1 MKPDLSMTF
10 ANGRLRGQDIKVAV
24 LLPDKRVMEIDSPYS
39 VELRQDNANPYNKIM
54 TLKVTF
60 HSYDLHTAEEI
71 LEAEKPKTKPMHES
85 RHCPWC
91 KESIEELLTVVP
103 NASNCC
109 HCGGPLD
116 EDTEEPS
123 ENTEGSD
130 KENELES
137 EGSSQGKQDSE
148 SFNIDILIAGMDKL
162 KEAFSR
168 IPPQKLSRVQIATG
182 DRAGEVTIIGAN
194 EVEYD
199 GKAGIPRITFDKDG
213 KQVFGSYN
221 KD

>member
-60 HSYDLHTAEEI
+60 SSYDLRTAEEI
-71 LEAEKPKTKPMHES
+71 LGLVDRPKTKPMHES

-123 ENTEGSD
+123 ENTESD
-130 KENELES
+130 KESKLEG
-137 EGSSQGKQDSE
+137 EKSSQGKQSSD
-148 SFNIDILIAGMDKL
+148 SFNIDTLMAGMDKL
-162 KEAFSR
+162 KEAFSK
-168 IPPQKLSRVQIATG
+168 IPPQKLPSIQVK
-182 DRAGEVTIIGAN
+182 AGEVTIIGAN
-194 EVEYD
+194 EIEYD
-199 GKAGIPRITFDKDG
+199 GKAGIPRITLDKDG